1 MAAAAMA
8 AAMAATKAETRV
20 ATVAVAIAARL
31 DRLNKNARFRRA
43 FF

>member
-1 MAAAAMA
+1 MAAAAL
-8 AAMAATKAETRV
+8 AATKAETRV
-20 ATVAVAIAARL
+20 APVAVAIAERF